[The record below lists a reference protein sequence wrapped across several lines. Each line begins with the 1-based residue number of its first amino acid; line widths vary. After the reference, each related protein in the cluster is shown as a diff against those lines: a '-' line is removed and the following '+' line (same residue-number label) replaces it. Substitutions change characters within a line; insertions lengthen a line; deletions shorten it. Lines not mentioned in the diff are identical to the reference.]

1 MKKVIVLTFALVLL
15 IGTVSAMDMS
25 IGLGGLVGVN
35 NSGVKGVAVGGG
47 VDINLNLYKGF
58 GIEID
63 TDIVTSKLSSGDG
76 LNVEGDFS
84 VNIPVMAW
92 YNHDFNR
99 LGFGGGLGLGCNIS
113 SGVKFTLAGGL
124 EARYNINDQF
134 SIFIGVNGA
143 LDVLPTLTKVESGN
157 TSTYKFVKTDF
168 SKNSLYGRVGVKYN
182 IALNN

>member
-1 MKKVIVLTFALVLL
+1 MKKVIVMALAMVLL
-15 IGTVSAMDMS
+15 VGTVSAMDMT
-25 IGLGGLVGVN
+25 IGLGGLVGGN
-35 NSGVKGVAVGGG
+35 NSGVSGVAVGGG

-76 LNVEGDFS
+76 LDVTGDFS

-92 YNHDFNR
+92 YNHDLGR
-99 LGFGGGLGLGCNIS
+99 IGFGGGLGLGCNIS

-134 SIFIGVNGA
+134 SIFVGVNGN
-143 LDVLPTLTKVESGN
+143 LDVFPALTKVEKGG
-157 TSTYKFVKTDF
+157 TSTYKFVKSDF